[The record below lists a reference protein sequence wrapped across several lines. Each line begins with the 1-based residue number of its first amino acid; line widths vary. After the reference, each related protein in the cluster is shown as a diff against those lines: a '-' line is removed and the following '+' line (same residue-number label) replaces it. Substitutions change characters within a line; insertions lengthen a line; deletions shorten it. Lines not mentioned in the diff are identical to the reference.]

1 MGTWLKHDVI
11 TVVNAPLENVWNT
24 WSDLDSMSLWMSW
37 IESVKTVDEETST
50 LPDLTEWTLAANGFR
65 FKWKAKISERIETQ
79 KLKWES
85 VGGLPT
91 KGSVEFYTD
100 ENGNEIRIEFSDII
114 DEYDVLSIHDREV
127 EVLGWDSDG
136 NEYSAVG
143 MESCGDLVEI
153 YDDTIEPTENLN

>member
-24 WSDLDSMSLWMSW
+24 WSDLESMSLWMSW
-37 IESVKTVDEETST
+37 IESVKTLDESTTT

-65 FKWKAKISERIETQ
+65 FNWQARITERIEAQ

-91 KGSVEFYTD
+91 TGVVHFYEEESSLTSVKLSVSFELP
-100 ENGNEIRIEFSDII
+100 R
-114 DEYDVLSIHDREV
+114 VLAPLMEPR
-127 EVLGWDSDG
+127 VLG
-136 NEYSAVG
+136 G
-143 MESCGDLVEI
+143 MVTSELQANLDRFGALVESG
-153 YDDTIEPTENLN
+153 YGLEN